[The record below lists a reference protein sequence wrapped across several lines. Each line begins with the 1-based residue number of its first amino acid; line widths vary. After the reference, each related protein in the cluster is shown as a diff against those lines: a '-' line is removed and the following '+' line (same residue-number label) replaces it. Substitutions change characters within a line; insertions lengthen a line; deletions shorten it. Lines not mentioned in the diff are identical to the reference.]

1 MLVNGEKLDQLGV
14 EGAYE
19 FRARTSRAEFPP
31 AMTIATETGKAERV
45 NKDVSRWIRSEG
57 D

>member
-1 MLVNGEKLDQLGV
+1 MLVNGEKLDQLGA

-31 AMTIATETGKAERV
+31 AMTIATDRESGTSQQGCFKMDS
-45 NKDVSRWIRSEG
+45 K
-57 D
+57 